1 MPPGEIFEKPG
12 FSWGG
17 KWYNDATTH
26 FASEVVPG
34 RTARPRTWQAPVA
47 QWIEHQTSNLGV
59 AGSSPAGRAIFKGV
73 YAFGGALQRLGV
85 TGGLQIAPACMNPRR
100 FTRVSTIK
108 KSVFNG

>member
-34 RTARPRTWQAPVA
+34 RTARPRAWQAPVA

-59 AGSSPAGRAIFKGV
+59 GGSSPSGRAIFKGV

-85 TGGLQIAPACMNPRR
+85 TGGVTNCASLYEPPPPLHAG
-100 FTRVSTIK
+100 
-108 KSVFNG
+108 FNDQKECL